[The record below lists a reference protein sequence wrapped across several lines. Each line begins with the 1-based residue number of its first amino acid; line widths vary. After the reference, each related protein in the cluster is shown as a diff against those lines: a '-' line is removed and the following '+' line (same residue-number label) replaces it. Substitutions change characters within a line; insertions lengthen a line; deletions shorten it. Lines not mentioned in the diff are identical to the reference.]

1 MPYHMSEQEWS
12 ADIASRV
19 TEPIAMTG
27 ASGTDTPGPW
37 FNGVKHLSRKEPGM
51 IDVSAAKSKKIAIVG
66 ADTSGLMTYL
76 VLHQASFTKMTM
88 LEASNRI
95 GGRVHT
101 AYLSGAPF
109 DYS

>member
-1 MPYHMSEQEWS
+1 MSEQERS

-27 ASGTDTPGPW
+27 ANGIDTPGPW
-37 FNGVKHLSRKEPGM
+37 FDGVKHLSRKEPGM
-51 IDVSAAKSKKIAIVG
+51 IDVSAAKSKKIAIAG

-76 VLHQASFTKMTM
+76 VLHQAGFTKMTM

-95 GGRVHT
+95 GGRVHA
-101 AYLSGAPF
+101 AYLSGGPF